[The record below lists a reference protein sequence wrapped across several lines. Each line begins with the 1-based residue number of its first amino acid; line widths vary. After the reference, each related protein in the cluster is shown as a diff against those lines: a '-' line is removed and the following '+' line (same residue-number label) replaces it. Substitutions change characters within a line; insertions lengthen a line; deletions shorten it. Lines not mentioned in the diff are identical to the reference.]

1 MRIYIA
7 ADHAGYWLKEQIK
20 QDLRQKGHEVE
31 DLGNTSLD
39 PEDDYPDFVIP
50 LAVKVAKDPGGFG
63 IVLGRSGNGEV
74 IAANK
79 VKGVR
84 AALCLNE
91 EMAKKARTDNNANVL
106 ALGTDFVDAQKAEK
120 IIEVFLDTPYPEEV
134 RHKRRIEK
142 ILSYESSN
150 S

>member
-20 QDLRQKGHEVE
+20 EDLRQKGHEVE
-31 DLGNTSLD
+31 DLGNSEFD
-39 PEDDYPDFVIP
+39 SGDDYPDFVIP
-50 LAVKVAKDPGGFG
+50 AAEEVAKDPEGLG

-91 EMAKKARTDNNANVL
+91 KMAKKARTDNNANVL
-106 ALGTDFVDAQKAEK
+106 ALAADFVDGQKAEK

-142 ILSYESSN
+142 ILSYESSK

>member
-7 ADHAGYWLKEQIK
+7 ADDAGYWLKEQIK

-31 DLGNTSLD
+31 DLGNSEFD
-39 PEDDYPDFVIP
+39 SGDDYPDFVIP
-50 LAVKVAKDPGGFG
+50 AAEKVVKDPEGVG

-74 IAANK
+74 IATNK

-106 ALGTDFVDAQKAEK
+106 ALGSEFVDSTKVSK
-120 IIEVFLDTPYPEEV
+120 IIEVFLDTPYPEEE